1 LRFGESTVVCGV
13 FTPHGLKTRPIEIDV
28 TAAPGLEPR
37 GSARAGASWRV
48 VGEDFRRH
56 SHVMITLDG
65 VSLATTSATQGG
77 TVSASIMLPPGL
89 TAGVHHLALTGRNP
103 QGPVTPI
110 TALSLTGSGR
120 LVAPNGTRSFDSAP
134 HHGDT
139 TTTSTT

>member
-1 LRFGESTVVCGV
+1 
-13 FTPHGLKTRPIEIDV
+13 
-28 TAAPGLEPR
+28 
-37 GSARAGASWRV
+37 V

-103 QGPVTPI
+103 QGQPLIVATSLTVSYGKDAGPDRAPKPIGPVTPI